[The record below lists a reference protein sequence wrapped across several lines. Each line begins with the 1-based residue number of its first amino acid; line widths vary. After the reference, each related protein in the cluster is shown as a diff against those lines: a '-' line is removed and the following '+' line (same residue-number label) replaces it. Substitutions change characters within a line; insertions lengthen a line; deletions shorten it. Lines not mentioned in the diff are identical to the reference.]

1 MVPEKVL
8 NVLVTG
14 GAGYIGSHA
23 VWALIDAGH
32 NVIVIDDLSTGR
44 RENLPPAVPLFE
56 GTIGDKAFVLDL
68 LRAHSIDSVMHFAGS
83 IIVPESVEEPIK
95 YFYNNTVNSLALI
108 DACVDAGVARFI
120 FSSTAAVYGDPAEVP
135 VSEDHPLAPLN
146 PYGDSKMMTETCLR
160 RVSDISDMKHGI
172 LRYFNVAGADPEL
185 RTGQAGP
192 NSTHLI
198 KVACQV
204 ASGVR
209 EKMSVFGT
217 DYATDD
223 GTAIRDYIHVSDLI
237 QAHLAA
243 LTYLSGGGDSFTGN
257 CGYGHGYSVLDVIRA
272 VETVL
277 GRKLAHD
284 FAPRRAGDSPVL
296 VADTTRVRS
305 LLDWEP
311 AFDNLEL
318 IVQHAL
324 AWERHLNS
332 AG

>member
-1 MVPEKVL
+1 MPEKVL

-23 VWALIDAGH
+23 VWALKDAGH
-32 NVIVIDDLSTGR
+32 KVIVIDDLSTGR
-44 RENLPPAVPLFE
+44 RENLPVDVPLFE

-68 LRAHSIDSVMHFAGS
+68 LQAHSIDSVMHFAGS
-83 IIVPESVEEPIK
+83 IIVPESVEQPIK
-95 YFYNNTVNSLALI
+95 YFSNNTVNSLALI

-120 FSSTAAVYGDPAEVP
+120 FSSTAAVYGEPSQVP
-135 VSEDHPLAPLN
+135 IPESHPLAPLN
-146 PYGDSKMMTETCLR
+146 PYGDSKLMTETCLR
-160 RVSDISDMKHGI
+160 RVSDICDMKHGI
-172 LRYFNVAGADPEL
+172 LRYFNVAGADPDL

-192 NSTHLI
+192 NATHLI

-204 ASGVR
+204 ASGAR
-209 EKMSVFGT
+209 DRMSVFGT

-243 LTYLSGGGDSFTGN
+243 LAYLSGGGDSFTGN
-257 CGYGHGYSVLDVIRA
+257 CGYGHGYSVLEVIAA
-272 VETVL
+272 VERVL
-277 GRKLAHD
+277 GKKLAYD
-284 FAPRRAGDSPVL
+284 FAPRRPGDSPVL
-296 VADTTRVRS
+296 VADTMRIHS

-332 AG
+332 VG